1 MRLVDENRVMSIPSK
16 QSDFGTILTA
26 IVTPFKADES
36 VDFKRFKA
44 LARYLVEHGSEGL
57 VVTGSTGE
65 GSTLSDREKLM
76 LYYAAVEEVGER
88 ATVIAATGTYDTRH
102 SAHLTAQA
110 AEFVDGFLIVTPYY
124 SKPPARGIVEHFKM
138 IADVTEKPLIVYNIP
153 SRVIVNIEPET
164 LAELGEISNV
174 VAVKQA
180 NSDLEQARR
189 IVEETALALYAW
201 DNDLLLPFLEL
212 GGAGGI
218 CFHTHLAGPKVQEM
232 VHRFR
237 SGDLAGAQEID
248 DELGP
253 LMDALTVC
261 VNPIST
267 KTALNLAGFEVGGL
281 RLPLVDATPEETEKI
296 RVLLEQAG
304 VLESADANPE

>member
-1 MRLVDENRVMSIPSK
+1 MAAPAK

-26 IVTPFKADES
+26 IITPFKADGA
-36 VDFKRFKA
+36 VDFRRFKA

-102 SAHLTAQA
+102 STHLTGQA
-110 AEFVDGFLIVTPYY
+110 AEFVDGFLVVVPYY
-124 SKPPARGIVEHFKM
+124 SKPPARGIVEHFKK
-138 IADVTEKPLIVYNIP
+138 IAAASEKPIIVYNIP
-153 SRVIVNIEPET
+153 SRVIVNVEPET
-164 LAELGEISNV
+164 FAELDEIPNV

-180 NSDLEQARR
+180 NPDLDQAKR
-189 IVEETALALYAW
+189 ILEETGLQLYAG
-201 DNDLLLPFLEL
+201 NDDLVLPFLEL
-212 GGAGGI
+212 GGSGGI
-218 CFHTHLAGPKVQEM
+218 CVYSHLAGPRIQEM
-232 VHRFR
+232 VRRFR
-237 SGDLAGAQEID
+237 SGNLTGARAMN
-248 DELGP
+248 DELKP
-253 LMDALTVC
+253 LIDALAVC

-281 RLPLVDATPEETEKI
+281 RLPLVEATAEETERI
-296 RVLLEQAG
+296 RELLEQAG
-304 VLESADANPE
+304 VLEPVIGA

>member
-1 MRLVDENRVMSIPSK
+1 MATPAK

-26 IVTPFKADES
+26 IITPFKEDKS

-65 GSTLSDREKLM
+65 GTTLSDREKLM
-76 LYYAAVEEVGER
+76 LYYATVEEVGER

-124 SKPPARGIVEHFKM
+124 SKPPARGVVEHFKT
-138 IADVTEKPLIVYNIP
+138 IAAETEKPIVIYNIP

-164 LAELGEISNV
+164 FIELDQIPNV

-180 NSDLEQARR
+180 HPDLEQSRR
-189 IVEETALALYAW
+189 ILDETGLQLYAG
-201 DNDLLLPFLEL
+201 NDDLVLPFLEM
-212 GGAGGI
+212 GGSGGI
-218 CFHTHLAGPKVQEM
+218 CVYSHLAGPRIREM
-232 VHRFR
+232 VRRFR
-237 SGDLAGAQEID
+237 SGNLTGARAMN
-248 DELGP
+248 DELKP
-253 LMDALTVC
+253 LVEALAIC
-261 VNPIST
+261 VNPISI

-281 RLPLVDATPEETEKI
+281 RLPLVDATPAETERI
-296 RVLLEQAG
+296 RELLERAS
-304 VLESADANPE
+304 VLEPALGA

>member
-1 MRLVDENRVMSIPSK
+1 MIAIPK
-16 QSDFGTILTA
+16 VCDFGTILTA
-26 IVTPFKADES
+26 IVTPFKADGS

-57 VVTGSTGE
+57 VVSASTGE

-102 SAHLTAQA
+102 SAYLTGQA
-110 AEFVDGFLIVTPYY
+110 AEFVDGFLIVVPYY
-124 SKPPARGIVEHFKM
+124 SKPPARGVVEHFKTV
-138 IADVTEKPLIVYNIP
+138 AAATEKPLVVYNIP
-153 SRVIVNIEPET
+153 SRVIVNVEPET
-164 LAELGEISNV
+164 FIELAKIPNV

-180 NSDLEQARR
+180 NPDLEQARA
-189 IVEETALALYAW
+189 IVEETGLALYAG

-218 CFHTHLAGPKVQEM
+218 CFHTHLAGPRVQEM
-232 VHRFR
+232 VRRFR
-237 SGDLAGAQEID
+237 SGDLKGAREID
-248 DELGP
+248 DELKP
-253 LMDALTVC
+253 LMDALAVC

-267 KTALNLAGFEVGGL
+267 KAALNLAGLEVGGL
-281 RLPLVDATPEETEKI
+281 RLPLVDATAEELERI
-296 RVLLEQAG
+296 RELLERAK
-304 VLESADANPE
+304 VLEPTTRT